1 MVKNNQ
7 QSQITIIEKHKAKQ
21 FIFLDYKFDHRLKR
35 RLATRRN
42 LLPKFC
48 GRWEAICCRGIT
60 AAWRLTRSAVRFHFW
75 FQTQHFHSWTAS
87 ASHFFWTRFASQTL
101 RWPPRLLYA
110 HSRSVAGHFS
120 FDSWNRG
127 WQPGAEQHLS
137 AGADF
142 FHGVAMEGLVR
153 W

>member
-1 MVKNNQ
+1 MVNNNQ
-7 QSQITIIEKHKAKQ
+7 QSQIMIIEKHKAKQ

-75 FQTQHFHSWTAS
+75 FQTQTLPFMDDFSVTFFFDTFCLSGPS
-87 ASHFFWTRFASQTL
+87 AGHQGF
-101 RWPPRLLYA
+101 LYA

-142 FHGVAMEGLVR
+142 FHGVATEV
-153 W
+153 